1 MDLQEA
7 LWLVTALGAFVAF
20 VGLVVLI
27 RGRGREPG
35 IVALVVMTGVMLGV
49 GGFLLSGPRY
59 GATALIAGGAAV
71 VGALAGYAATELRP
85 LRRRSD
91 PDADP
96 AAEADTEERRYDVR
110 PGGEG

>member
-59 GATALIAGGAAV
+59 GETALIAGGAAV
-71 VGALAGYAATELRP
+71 VGVLAGYAATGLRP
-85 LRRRSD
+85 RRRRSATNA
-91 PDADP
+91 DAD
-96 AAEADTEERRYDVR
+96 ADTEERRYDVR
-110 PGGEG
+110 PGGDA